1 MPAALREPSPADPAP
16 ASSPVSAAD
25 ETIVPI
31 AGGVYE
37 LSAEAA
43 RDESRNFLVIALYQ
57 IIVRTGWIF
66 KTESIVMPAVLD
78 VITGGGM
85 IGGMMRGLLPVLN
98 RLGQSVPPLL
108 VARRLKIMPRKKLSV
123 LRSTL
128 AMAAAL
134 FALAIAW
141 RLAGPVWWM
150 SLAFLA
156 GYTVFFAATGINN
169 LSLGTLQGKL
179 IHATRRGR
187 LLTFANAC
195 GAVTAIAA
203 AATLMPLWL
212 SKDSAQFDLIFGFTG
227 LSFALAAVCVL
238 LVREP
243 PDAFHEPS
251 RGMRHVFASSWR
263 IIREDANFRRLGLV
277 AMAFSS
283 SLVLFPHYQAL
294 ARERLHLNL
303 ESLVTWVVVQ
313 NAGTGLFSVLTGPLA
328 DRRGNRLVMQLVMF
342 ALAAMPVAAI
352 GLSYAGVW
360 GAWLYPAIFFFI
372 GITPVGLKTLNN
384 YTLEISRAEDHPR
397 YLSTV
402 GLCMAAPLVLSPV
415 LGFLAEA
422 TSFEVVFLSV
432 SVLLL
437 AGGIASLRLHEPR
450 TALMNVG

>member
-1 MPAALREPSPADPAP
+1 MPPAALRDTSSSDSAPPSL
-16 ASSPVSAAD
+16 PVAAAD

-31 AGGVYE
+31 PGDVYE
-37 LSAEAA
+37 LTPEAA
-43 RDESRNFLVIALYQ
+43 RDEPRNFLVIALYQ

-98 RLGQSVPPLL
+98 RLGQSVPPML

-128 AMAAAL
+128 VMAAAL
-134 FALAIAW
+134 LALAVAW
-141 RLAGPVWWM
+141 WWAGPVWWM
-150 SLAFLA
+150 ALAFLA
-156 GYTVFFAATGINN
+156 GYAVFFAATGINN

-187 LLTFANAC
+187 LLTFANAI

-227 LSFALAAVCVL
+227 LSFAIAAVCVL
-238 LVREP
+238 LIREP
-243 PDAFHEPS
+243 ADAFEEPS
-251 RGMRHVFASSWR
+251 RGMRHVFASAWKIFR
-263 IIREDANFRRLGLV
+263 DDANFRRLGLV

-294 ARERLHLNL
+294 ARQRLNLNL

-328 DRRGNRLVMQLVMF
+328 DRRGNRLVMHFVMF

-352 GLSYAGVW
+352 GLSYGGDW
-360 GAWLYPAIFFFI
+360 GAWLYPAIFFFV

-384 YTLEISRAEDHPR
+384 YTLEISRSEDHPR

-402 GLCMAAPLVLSPV
+402 GLCMAFPLVLSPV

-422 TSFEVVFLSV
+422 TSFELVFLATSG
-432 SVLLL
+432 LLL
-437 AGGIASLRLHEPR
+437 AGGIASFQLSEPR
-450 TALMNVG
+450 EGMRAT